1 MPLFSGGSRPSNKE
15 GGGGNGEPDHPDPDI
30 KWGGGGS
37 LQKIFFRP
45 FGPEIGLKIRG
56 ARAPPLDPPLL
67 FTITS
72 TTPSLPN
79 PYT

>member
-15 GGGGNGEPDHPDPDI
+15 GGGGDGEPDHPDPDI
-30 KWGGGGS
+30 KWGGGS
-37 LQKIFFRP
+37 LQKNFFRP